1 MSARRRQYLPGVHGV
16 LLVDKP
22 QGYTSHDVVARIRK
36 IAGFVRCGHAG
47 TLDPMATGV
56 LPVLLGDATRLSQWL
71 IQHDKEYEFTL
82 EFGRTTDTYDAQGRT
97 LQEYPVPSMDDAALI
112 ALAARFTGPQMQIP
126 PMYSAIKVGGKKL
139 HKEARK
145 GHEVNR
151 SARPVTIDSLQ
162 VLAWHPPFL
171 QLRATCSKGTYIRT
185 LAHDM
190 GQVVGCGAC
199 VTQLRRIRVGSFHV
213 QNAVALEEI
222 VSLETI
228 TPRLISL
235 PDALVQFQRIS
246 LDADHAAC
254 IANGRTI
261 AMASASLQ
269 EGACV
274 FLLDPQGRALALAT
288 YEQNQLRPQC
298 VFASVSLENKRKKDS
313 CNFAS
318 FHQKPL
324 SGG

>member
-1 MSARRRQYLPGVHGV
+1 MSIRRRQDRPNVHGV

-22 QGYTSHDVVARIRK
+22 QSYTSHDVVARIRK

-97 LQEYPVPSMDDAALI
+97 LQEHPVPPMDDTAVRAFV
-112 ALAARFTGPQMQIP
+112 ARFTGPQMQIP

-139 HKEARK
+139 HEEARK
-145 GHEVNR
+145 GREVNR
-151 SARPVTIDSLQ
+151 PARPVSIHSLQ

-185 LAHDM
+185 LVHDI
-190 GQVVGCGAC
+190 GQAVGCGAC
-199 VTQLRRIRVGSFHV
+199 VTHLRRIRVGSFYV
-213 QNAVALEEI
+213 QNAVALDEI
-222 VSLETI
+222 VSLNTI

-235 PDALVQFQRIS
+235 PDALVHFQRIP
-246 LDADHAAC
+246 LDADNAAD
-254 IANGRTI
+254 IANGRAI
-261 AMASASLQ
+261 ATVSTSLE

-288 YEQNQLRPQC
+288 YEQSQLRPQC
-298 VFASVSLENKRKKDS
+298 VFASVSFENKRKKDS

-318 FHQKPL
+318 FHQNPL